1 MNSPST
7 PRKLHSVTP
16 EINVVS
22 QFDFMSADYKQL
34 FEQSN
39 ATIFQSP
46 FWLDSFYHTLPDAL
60 NAEPVIVTV
69 RDTKTEQLIMVMPFV
84 RQTKFGTKIMQPA
97 DLGITDYNSIIV
109 LPEVLDQM
117 ANQEE
122 FGAQLKQALA
132 PFDILLFRKQR
143 PESFDISKLLNGI
156 TRTAN
161 QNSAFEMEMVA
172 PFEEWQRE
180 TLSKQNRK
188 GLARKRR
195 NFDKEFGELTFNT
208 LTDAEEIKQAFIF
221 LRDERGKRYPDD
233 LLSKPAYFDFYLDI
247 AIKQAKRGKAVT
259 YIGTANGQLIT
270 AEFGLYDEGRHI
282 MLLGTY
288 SSDEIYRKYS
298 PGLQSIMDMMRTR
311 KEQNIQ
317 FFDFSIGDEDYK
329 GSFGAICVPLYNII
343 LTNSIKGRLAA
354 YIYRDNAFIKKLIKK
369 LSPNVH

>member
-1 MNSPST
+1 MTSPS
-7 PRKLHSVTP
+7 HSKKPHTLAP
-16 EINVVS
+16 EIRVVS
-22 QFDFMSADYKQL
+22 QFDFMSDDYKEL
-34 FEQSN
+34 FKQSN

-46 FWLDSFYHTLPDAL
+46 FWLDCLYRTLPDAL
-60 NAEPVIVTV
+60 NAEAVIVTV
-69 RDTKTEQLIMVMPFV
+69 SDTKTGQLLMILPFV

-97 DLGITDYNSIIV
+97 DLGITDYNTIIALPDV
-109 LPEVLDQM
+109 LVQLE
-117 ANQEE
+117 NQEG
-122 FGAQLKQALA
+122 FDAQLKQALT

-143 PESFDISKLLNGI
+143 PESFDISKLLSGMS
-156 TRTAN
+156 RSAN

-172 PFEEWQRE
+172 PFEEWQRD
-180 TLSKQNRK
+180 TLSKSSRK

-195 NFDKEFGELTFNT
+195 NFDKEIGELTFKA
-208 LTDAEEIKQAFIF
+208 LTDAEEIKQAFVF

-233 LLSKPAYFDFYLDI
+233 LLSKPAYFDFYLDV
-247 AIKQAKRGKAVT
+247 AINQAKSGKAVT
-259 YIGTANGQLIT
+259 YVGEANGQLIT

-282 MLLGTY
+282 MLLGAY
-288 SSDEIYRKYS
+288 SSNEIYRKYS

-329 GSFGAICVPLYNII
+329 ESFGATYVPLYNMI
-343 LTNSIKGRLAA
+343 LTNGIKGLLAA

>member
-1 MNSPST
+1 
-7 PRKLHSVTP
+7 
-16 EINVVS
+16 
-22 QFDFMSADYKQL
+22 
-34 FEQSN
+34 
-39 ATIFQSP
+39 
-46 FWLDSFYHTLPDAL
+46 
-60 NAEPVIVTV
+60 
-69 RDTKTEQLIMVMPFV
+69 MVMPFV
-84 RQTKFGTKIMQPA
+84 RQTKFGTKIIQPA
-97 DLGITDYNSIIV
+97 DLGITDYNTIV
-109 LPEVLDQM
+109 ALPEVLDQL

-122 FGAQLKQALA
+122 FGAHLKQALS

-143 PESFDISKLLNGI
+143 PESFDISKLLNGM

-161 QNSAFEMEMVA
+161 QNSAFEMEMIA
-172 PFEEWQRE
+172 PFEEWQRV
-180 TLSKQNRK
+180 TLSKSKRK

-195 NFDKEFGELTFNT
+195 NFDKEIGELTFKT

-233 LLSKPAYFDFYLDI
+233 LLSKPAYFDFYLDV
-247 AIKQAKRGKAVT
+247 AIKQAKNGKTVT

-270 AEFGLYDEGRHI
+270 AEFGLHDDGRHI

-298 PGLQSIMDMMRTR
+298 PGLHSIMDMMRTR

-329 GSFGAICVPLYNII
+329 ESFGATCVPLYNMI
-343 LTNSIKGRLAA
+343 LTNGIKGRLAA